1 VIGRHGHP
9 VPVGPPRKAPRQQP
23 LPAPGQAVTVRH
35 ASVCVWG
42 GGGGVGRHDASSLIR
57 ATVPVSSGRP
67 GSVRAARTRGVDGAD
82 QHEADHGRTAR
93 SQTALGSIHGHGM
106 GPIPVALLP
115 PSDLPFELETSVDL
129 YCFCSGVKGSWFQ
142 KPSKLQN
149 QLQAHISEI
158 YGPVWFNFFLNSFSE
173 NLVVG
178 ESVCVENLIIIR
190 ITCGE
195 K

>member
-1 VIGRHGHP
+1 VITGDW
-9 VPVGPPRKAPRQQP
+9 APRTSGAGGSAQEGA
-23 LPAPGQAVTVRH
+23 APTTSPGPRPGCDRTPRLC
-35 ASVCVWG
+35 VCVG
-42 GGGGVGRHDASSLIR
+42 GGGGGGTARRLITHPCDR
-57 ATVPVSSGRP
+57 AGVERQARL
-67 GSVRAARTRGVDGAD
+67 RARGAD